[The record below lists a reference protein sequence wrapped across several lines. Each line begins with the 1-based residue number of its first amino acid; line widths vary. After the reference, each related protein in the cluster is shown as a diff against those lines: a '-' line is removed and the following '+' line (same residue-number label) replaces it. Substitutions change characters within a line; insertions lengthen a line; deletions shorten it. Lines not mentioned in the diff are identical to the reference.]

1 VIQVEIPGWKNL
13 RIENIVLDLNGTIS
27 QGGKVSRGTKTR
39 IAHLASNASL
49 FVLTADTRGN
59 VRRLLDG
66 FQVEIKILTSK
77 SEKQEKGDFVRSL
90 GNEKVAY
97 IGNGANDEL
106 AMKKPGLSI
115 CVMGKEGCYTPTAL
129 NSHIIVPTINDALD
143 LLLFPERIVATLR
156 R

>member
-1 VIQVEIPGWKNL
+1 MIQVEIPGWKNL
-13 RIENIVLDLNGTIS
+13 RIKNIVLDLNGTVS
-27 QGGKVSRGTKTR
+27 QGGRISRGTRTR
-39 IAHLASNASL
+39 IDCLAQRAAL
-49 FVLTADTRGN
+49 FVLTADTRGD

-106 AMKKPGLSI
+106 AMKSSELSI

-129 NSHIIVPTINDALD
+129 NSHILVPTINDALD
-143 LLLFPERIVATLR
+143 LLLFPEWLLATLR